1 MSQVKRLVVGV
12 GNWLAGDDGFGVAVI
27 AALRARARPV
37 DADLLDAGTDLL
49 RHLERFAS
57 YDEVILVDAVI
68 DPARR
73 GEVAV
78 VEEGEFGDWPD
89 AAPGCHEISPLT
101 ALRLF
106 RLIHPEAQTRFTLVA
121 LFTGDIAAVPFA
133 PLP

>member
-1 MSQVKRLVVGV
+1 MSQPKRLVVGV

-49 RHLERFAS
+49 RHIERFAS

-68 DPARR
+68 EPSRR
-73 GEVAV
+73 GEVAA
-78 VEEGEFGDWPD
+78 VEEEELRDWPD
-89 AAPGCHEISPLT
+89 ASPGCHEISPLT

-106 RLIHPEAQTRFTLVA
+106 RLLHPSAHTRFTLVA
-121 LFTGDIAAVPFA
+121 LFTERIEGTAFVP
-133 PLP
+133 LT